1 MVVSNFND
9 TLVLL
14 SILKPFYLRYQTENG
29 ITAQELGKQ
38 RGSGPDAVLEVQ
50 GDYSYTSPEGKQI
63 VMSYVADDS
72 GFHPSGDL
80 PTPPPIPLAIQ
91 KSLAWNAAHPEE
103 DREDLVVRIG
113 QQRRFTF

>member
-113 QQRRFTF
+113 QQRRY